1 MGATGSG
8 GDEATQERLAMLGQ
22 IAAEIAHELRNVL
35 QVISASAFVARQDVG
50 RGDAQAALPH
60 VVKIERNA
68 RTAHAIVDD
77 LMALARG
84 ERIHAEPLPLAEL
97 IAAAR
102 SDLPPGCAHWA
113 DLLTPPDLQV
123 RAHVRLLVR
132 LLHGLYDNAIQASAP
147 RAPRIETRATLADGR
162 LVIDVAD
169 DGPGVSEQ
177 LAERIFDP
185 LVSGRAGGTGFGL
198 SLARRIAAAHG
209 GTIALVAGRGDGR
222 GATFRVELPQT

>member
-1 MGATGSG
+1 MV
-8 GDEATQERLAMLGQ
+8 GQ

-50 RGDAQAALPH
+50 RGDAHAALPH

-84 ERIHAEPLPLAEL
+84 EPIHAEPLSLAEL

-102 SDLPPGCAHWA
+102 VDLPPGCADWT
-113 DLLTPPDLQV
+113 DLLASPDLQV
-123 RAHVRLLVR
+123 RAHARLLVR

-147 RAPRIETRATLADGR
+147 RAPRIETRAALVGGS

-169 DGPGVSEQ
+169 DGPGVPVG
-177 LAERIFDP
+177 LAGRIFDP
-185 LVSGRAGGTGFGL
+185 LVSGRPGGTGFGL

-209 GTIALVAGRGDGR
+209 GTIALVGGTGDGQ